1 EPTVE
6 ELNRFRDSVRTELTG
21 AISMMLQTPPPASN
35 LKGDVVAGDVTVL
48 FALGGATAQASVPS
62 PGGSMAG
69 FAGSV
74 LADGGTAPGVRTWVL
89 GGLAALAI
97 GAMLMIARRA
107 TRRDRVPSADE
118 LAGDAPALD
127 ADVQMVMGEV
137 SEAET
142 LLDAREIDED
152 ELRRKQMLGQLNEL
166 VTREPGEAAV
176 LVKQWIRQAG

>member
-1 EPTVE
+1 
-6 ELNRFRDSVRTELTG
+6 
-21 AISMMLQTPPPASN
+21 
-35 LKGDVVAGDVTVL
+35 
-48 FALGGATAQASVPS
+48 
-62 PGGSMAG
+62 
-69 FAGSV
+69 
-74 LADGGTAPGVRTWVL
+74 
-89 GGLAALAI
+89 
-97 GAMLMIARRA
+97 ARRA
-107 TRRDRVPSADE
+107 TRGDRVPSADE